1 MLGFFKTV
9 KSIYILVNNPVT
21 KFLTKNILLLIG
33 FAVKWFF
40 IILVGP
46 ISWFVFKLS
55 FKHAF
60 TKTLPKMLKKY
71 FTVTFP
77 KVLKKKLSTTYPVN
91 LIASFIK
98 TS

>member
-1 MLGFFKTV
+1 MIRFFKTI
-9 KSIYILVNNPVT
+9 KSVYLLVNNPIT
-21 KFLTKNILLLIG
+21 KFFAKNAALLVG
-33 FAVKWFF
+33 FFIKWFF

-55 FKHAF
+55 FKQAF

-77 KVLKKKLSTTYPVN
+77 KVLKKKLSQTYPVN
-91 LIASFIK
+91 LISSFIK

>member
-1 MLGFFKTV
+1 MIRFFKTI
-9 KSIYILVNNPVT
+9 KSVYLLVNNPVT
-21 KFLTKNILLLIG
+21 KFLVKNLFLVAG
-33 FAVKWFF
+33 FFVKWFF

-55 FKHAF
+55 FKVAF

-77 KVLKKKLSTTYPVN
+77 KVLKKKLSKTYPVN
-91 LIASFIK
+91 LISSFIK
-98 TS
+98 TT

>member
-1 MLGFFKTV
+1 MVRFFKTV
-9 KSIYILVNNPVT
+9 KSVYLLVNNPVT
-21 KFLTKNILLLIG
+21 KFIVKNFFLLVG
-33 FAVKWFF
+33 FVVKWFF

-91 LIASFIK
+91 LISSFIK

>member
-1 MLGFFKTV
+1 MIGIFKTI
-9 KSIYILVNNPVT
+9 KSVYRLVNNPVT
-21 KFLTKNILLLIG
+21 KFLVKNLMLFIG
-33 FAVKWFF
+33 FFVKWFF

-46 ISWFVFKLS
+46 LSWFVFKLS

-91 LIASFIK
+91 LISSFIK

>member
-1 MLGFFKTV
+1 MIRFFKTIKNV
-9 KSIYILVNNPVT
+9 YLLVNNPVT
-21 KFLTKNILLLIG
+21 KFLVKNLFLIIE
-33 FAVKWFF
+33 FFIKWFF

-55 FKHAF
+55 FKAAF

-77 KVLKKKLSTTYPVN
+77 KVLKKKLG
-91 LIASFIK
+91 LIKKHLKLTIHK
-98 TS
+98 GN

>member
-1 MLGFFKTV
+1 MIGFFKTV
-9 KSIYILVNNPVT
+9 KSIYLLVNNPVT
-21 KFLTKNILLLIG
+21 KFLFKNLLLFIG
-33 FAVKWFF
+33 FIIKWFF

-55 FKHAF
+55 FKQAF
-60 TKTLPKMLKKY
+60 TKTLTKMLKKY

-77 KVLKKKLSTTYPVN
+77 KVLKKKLAQTYPVN
-91 LIASFIK
+91 LVSSFIK

>member
-1 MLGFFKTV
+1 MVRFFKTV
-9 KSIYILVNNPVT
+9 KSVYLLVNNPVT
-21 KFLTKNILLLIG
+21 KFIVKNFFLLIG
-33 FAVKWFF
+33 FVVKWFF

-71 FTVTFP
+71 S
-77 KVLKKKLSTTYPVN
+77 LKANLVALRMWKLLEQSLLMV
-91 LIASFIK
+91 
-98 TS
+98 